1 MYLPGIV
8 SNAALPKVISPS
20 SPNRKEIKARRAPKE
35 GRKEGRNREAA
46 GKTERG
52 DANAGGVSM
61 RTKRKGRGRDTR
73 RIAATFASV
82 TLPYFW
88 ASRYSQDAQAHLLER
103 LLRWEVSRTWAKE
116 QNRRTILY
124 EVGTRQIPYILLH
137 WAWAEGTDEEDRE
150 GFFLPSLVTSQED
163 EIFV

>member
-1 MYLPGIV
+1 MDQLLTDSLEFGNPQAKRMYLPGIV

-124 EVGTRQIPYILLH
+124 EVGTRPCRRGADSVHSATLGL
-137 WAWAEGTDEEDRE
+137 G
-150 GFFLPSLVTSQED
+150 
-163 EIFV
+163 